1 MKTLRRP
8 QDSFMLILYYSTMWG
23 RTLRVPESG
32 LAGVEFTTDRRRY
45 ASAHAVI
52 FHIPQLNYGRW
63 LFLPAKLPGQ
73 LWVAWSEESEENHPL
88 VRHPRFVNRF
98 DLTMTYRRTADIPV
112 FYLPNDKNLVHGLR
126 QAIPPKISEPLVAA
140 FVSSSFNRS
149 RRKEYIQELTRYLPI
164 ASYGSF
170 LRNRTLADDQGP
182 ASKLETIARYK
193 FTLAFENSC
202 CEDYVTEK
210 FYEPLLAGSVPIYL
224 GAPNVEQFAPG
235 EHCFIDTA
243 NFRDPRH
250 LAEYLRALDGDD
262 AAYQAYFAWK
272 ERPYRAEFQNLL
284 AFTNVTTAE
293 RLCERIR
300 AKLKGG

>member
-1 MKTLRRP
+1 
-8 QDSFMLILYYSTMWG
+8 MLILYYSTMWG
-23 RTLRVPESG
+23 QELCVPGPG
-32 LAGVEFTTDRRRY
+32 LAGVEFTTDRRRH

-52 FHIPQLNYGRW
+52 FHIPQLKYGRW
-63 LFLPAKLPGQ
+63 MFLPKKLPGQ
-73 LWVAWSEESEENHPL
+73 LWVAWSMESEENHPL
-88 VRHPRFVNRF
+88 LRHPRFMKRF

-112 FYLPNDKNLVHGLR
+112 SYLPNDKSLVRGLR
-126 QAIPPKISEPLVAA
+126 QPLPPKISEPLVAA
-140 FVSSSFNRS
+140 FVSSSCNRS
-149 RRKEYIQELTRYLPI
+149 RRQEYMRELTRCLPI

-170 LRNRTLADDQGP
+170 LRNRTLADDQGR

-210 FYEPLLAGSVPIYL
+210 FYDPLLAGSVPIYL

-235 EHCFIDTA
+235 EHSFINTA
-243 NFRDPRH
+243 NFPAPKH

-262 AAYQAYFAWK
+262 AAYQAYFVWK
-272 ERPYRAEFQNLL
+272 EKPYRAEFQNLL
-284 AFTNVTTAE
+284 AFSRVTTAE
-293 RLCERIR
+293 RLCEMIQ